1 MFRSWLKYSLISN
14 RLIHTVARQENNEKK
29 KVIVLGAGW
38 GGFQFVRY
46 LKRNKYDVTLVS
58 PRNHFLFTPL
68 LPSTT
73 VGTLEFRCIIEPVR
87 TLSNLHYY
95 QAYCDEISYKTN
107 QIHCQDFFNPNKEF
121 SLDYDYL
128 VCCHG
133 ANSNTFGIP
142 GVEQHAFFLKQLS
155 DARAI
160 RNRLMELF
168 ERASNRFISE
178 EERKAL
184 TTFVIVGGGPTS
196 IEFSGEL
203 HDFIVEDVAKWFPD
217 VKTRVIV
224 VESTDHILGTFDS
237 KLTDYAM
244 NILKS
249 RSEITL
255 KTNTYVKRVDENEVL
270 LSNGEVIRCGITVWS
285 TGLSPT
291 KLTSTLQFSK
301 EKRSG
306 RLYTND
312 HLQVLV
318 DDKTVIDNMFALGDC
333 ATPINQ
339 SLPATAQVAVQEA
352 KYLAHRLNQK
362 EFYLKN
368 SNDITTRNYPV
379 FSFSNAGMLAYLGG
393 YGGLA
398 DLKQTKAT
406 GFLSWLLWRSVYLT
420 RLVSFKNRLLVAMFW
435 FKSFV
440 FGRDISR
447 F

>member
-1 MFRSWLKYSLISN
+1 MFRSLLKYPLISN
-14 RLIHTVARQENNEKK
+14 RLKHTLTRQENNGKK

-46 LKRNKYDVTLVS
+46 LNRKKYDVTLVS

-95 QAYCDEISYKTN
+95 QAHCDEINSKTN
-107 QIHCQDFFNPNKEF
+107 QIHCRDFFNTNKEF
-121 SLDYDYL
+121 TLDFDYL
-128 VCCHG
+128 ICCHG
-133 ANSNTFGIP
+133 AKSNTFSVP

-168 ERASNRFISE
+168 ERASNRFISDD
-178 EERKAL
+178 ERKAL

-255 KTNTYVKRVDENEVL
+255 KTNTHVKRVDENEVL
-270 LSNGEVIRCGITVWS
+270 LSNGEVIPCGLTVWS

-291 KLTSTLQFSK
+291 ELTSTLSFLK

-306 RLYTND
+306 RIYTND
-312 HLQVLV
+312 HLQVLI
-318 DDKTVIDNMFALGDC
+318 DDKTTINNIFALGDC
-333 ATPINQ
+333 ATPIEH
-339 SLPATAQVAVQEA
+339 SIPATAQAAAQQA
-352 KYLAHRLNQK
+352 KYLAKRFNQK
-362 EFYLKN
+362 QFYLAN
-368 SNDITTRNYPV
+368 SNEITNDKYPA
-379 FSFSNAGMLAYLGG
+379 FNFSNLGMLAYLGG

-398 DLKQTKAT
+398 DLKQTKIS
-406 GFLSWLLWRSVYLT
+406 GFLSWLLWRSVYMT